1 MGATQESKR
10 KINSHPMVPLL
21 DAYSLGTLSQHT
33 AEIASLPSLC
43 NTMHNSQVMKSVS
56 FSMTN
61 NI

>member
-1 MGATQESKR
+1 MGATQKSKR

-33 AEIASLPSLC
+33 AEIPSLPCLC
-43 NTMHNSQVMKSVS
+43 NTMHQVMKSVS